1 LIKRLSSS
9 LYITYTEAATYF
21 ETESKLQNSDKC
33 RQSALLSLHAM
44 RKYKMP
50 LKLEYSCCKETD

>member
-1 LIKRLSSS
+1 MKRLSSS

-21 ETESKLQNSDKC
+21 ETESEIQNSDMY

-44 RKYKMP
+44 CTYKMP
-50 LKLEYSCCKETD
+50 LKPEHRCCKETD